1 MPRSPLS
8 EFSPDVRRTLPWLIV
23 FRLISN
29 AAMRYT
35 FSFLPALARGSGLT
49 IEQLGQVL
57 SLRDLAGVGAP
68 LLGRL
73 SDRYSSRRLMV
84 VMAVMSAVGL
94 ITATLGTAGF
104 VISLMVIGIGK
115 LGYDV
120 SMNAWVAESV
130 AYERR
135 GKATGLVEL
144 SWAGSALLA
153 LPILGLLIDQVGW
166 WSASLALG
174 LIAAPVAGV
183 IARQA
188 NDPEVKQVGTITT
201 RRPHLTTSVV
211 LTLAALAL
219 MSISSQLLIVGHGLW
234 LEDTYGFGATGVGLA
249 VLGIGTVEAIS
260 SVASSR
266 FTDRFGKR
274 NSVVAGMA
282 VLCIALAALT
292 LRPDPRLAL
301 GLLFLAIAFLG
312 FEFALVSALPL
323 IGELDPGARAQT
335 VGLALGFS
343 TAMRAGSS
351 LVGVML
357 YLNRGPSQLFAAGL
371 VAGLATIA
379 VLILGVSEPQPSM
392 ENQPA

>member
-1 MPRSPLS
+1 MPRSPLA
-8 EFSPDVRRTLPWLIV
+8 EFSPDVRRTLPWLVV
-23 FRLISN
+23 FRLLSN

-35 FSFLPALARGSGLT
+35 FSFLPALARGSGLSV
-49 IEQLGQVL
+49 EQLSQILG
-57 SLRDLAGVGAP
+57 LRDLAGVGAP

-84 VMAVMSAVGL
+84 IMAGISVVAL
-94 ITATLGTAGF
+94 ITASMGTVGF

-144 SWAGSALLA
+144 AWAGSALLA
-153 LPILGLLIDQVGW
+153 LPVLGLLIDRVGW

-174 LIAAPVAGV
+174 VVAAPVALI

-188 NDPEVKQVGTITT
+188 SSSESKQVGTKST

-211 LTLAALAL
+211 MTLLALAL

-234 LEDTYGFGATGVGLA
+234 LEDTYGLGATGIGLA
-249 VLGIGTVEAIS
+249 VFGIGAVEAIS
-260 SVASSR
+260 SLASSA
-266 FTDRFGKR
+266 FTDRLGKR
-274 NSVVAGMA
+274 NAVAAGMA
-282 VLCIALAALT
+282 VLCAASAALAIT
-292 LRPDPRLAL
+292 PDPRLGI
-301 GLLFLAIAFLG
+301 GLLFLATAFLG

-335 VGLALGFS
+335 VGLALGLS
-343 TAMRAGSS
+343 TVMRAATSF
-351 LVGVML
+351 LGVML
-357 YLNRGPSQLFAAGL
+357 YLGSGPSRLFAAGCG
-371 VAGLATIA
+371 AGLVTIA
-379 VLILGVSEPQPSM
+379 VLMFGVSEPEATTP
-392 ENQPA
+392 

>member
-1 MPRSPLS
+1 
-8 EFSPDVRRTLPWLIV
+8 
-23 FRLISN
+23 
-29 AAMRYT
+29 MRYT

-49 IEQLGQVL
+49 VEQLSQALG
-57 SLRDLAGVGAP
+57 LRDLAGVGAP

-84 VMAVMSAVGL
+84 LTAAVSVVGL
-94 ITATLGTAGF
+94 FTATLGTVGF
-104 VISLMVIGIGK
+104 VASLMVIGIGK

-153 LPILGLLIDQVGW
+153 LPILGLLIDRVGW

-174 LIAAPVAGV
+174 VVAAPVAVV

-188 NDPEVKQVGTITT
+188 NTSDAKQVGVTAT
-201 RRPHLTTSVV
+201 RRPHLTPSV
-211 LTLAALAL
+211 LMTFAALSL
-219 MSISSQLLIVGHGLW
+219 MSISSQFLIVGHGLW
-234 LEDTYGFGATGVGLA
+234 LEDTYGLGATGVGLA
-249 VLGIGTVEAIS
+249 VLGIGAVEAVS
-260 SVASSR
+260 SLASSAL
-266 FTDRFGKR
+266 TDRLGKR
-274 NSVVAGMA
+274 NAVAAGMT
-282 VLCIALAALT
+282 VLCVASTALAIT
-292 LRPDPRLAL
+292 PDPRLGI
-301 GLLFLAIAFLG
+301 GLLYLATAFLG

-335 VGLALGFS
+335 VGLALGIA
-343 TAMRAGSS
+343 TVMRAATSF
-351 LVGVML
+351 LGVML
-357 YLNRGPSQLFAAGL
+357 YLNSGASRLFAAGC

-379 VLILGVSEPQPSM
+379 VLMFGVSEP
-392 ENQPA
+392 EEATG